1 MDEEK
6 LDPTFKVVSNL
17 QTAEP
22 ARKIMNEIFN
32 KHDIFDEEFI
42 RHFQSINFNS
52 RLLELYLVALFDSSG
67 FTVEN
72 SPKERPSFKIGHRH
86 SNTK

>member
-42 RHFQSINFNS
+42 NFCKGHEPVHIQRSEGLSN
-52 RLLELYLVALFDSSG
+52 Y
-67 FTVEN
+67 
-72 SPKERPSFKIGHRH
+72 SFEVK
-86 SNTK
+86 KLK